1 MKSRS
6 IAQFCVCLVVSLP
19 ALPVFAD
26 GPLDPAFANGYGIFP
41 YPIGPHSAYALAITS
56 DSSGR
61 LITAVYVNPSG
72 FNATGFVTR
81 HELSPAGWLD
91 PGFASDGLIPA
102 AFDGET
108 NELHGVAVDHHGR
121 IVATGTMEAT
131 TTCGS
136 DPSHEVHFYAVAR
149 FHNDDGF
156 TDGSPDTS
164 FAASGH
170 ALAVVGDCNA
180 TGTPTGL
187 AIDAHDSITVVGG
200 APAD

>member
-61 LITAVYVNPSG
+61 LITAGYVNPSG

-81 HELSPAGWLD
+81 HELSPAG
-91 PGFASDGLIPA
+91 
-102 AFDGET
+102 
-108 NELHGVAVDHHGR
+108 
-121 IVATGTMEAT
+121 
-131 TTCGS
+131 
-136 DPSHEVHFYAVAR
+136 
-149 FHNDDGF
+149 
-156 TDGSPDTS
+156 
-164 FAASGH
+164 
-170 ALAVVGDCNA
+170 
-180 TGTPTGL
+180 
-187 AIDAHDSITVVGG
+187 
-200 APAD
+200 